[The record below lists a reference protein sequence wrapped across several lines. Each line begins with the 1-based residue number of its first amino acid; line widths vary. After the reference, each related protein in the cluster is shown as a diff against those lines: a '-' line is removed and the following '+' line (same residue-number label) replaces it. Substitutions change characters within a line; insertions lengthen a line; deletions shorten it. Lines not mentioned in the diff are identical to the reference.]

1 MPVRIV
7 PIKHESLSE
16 TQAEVIERWKMEAAD
31 KQSRQWNAE
40 QERRRQLQGA
50 RRQREQQ
57 AAEEEGRREQ
67 QRDVRRQRRQT
78 QRRQREQQAAE
89 EEGRREQQAAAA
101 ADAHA
106 RNSARAEEV
115 ERIAETRLQINQKLA
130 ERRREQKRKQTR
142 RS

>member
-31 KQSRQWNAE
+31 KQSRRWNAE
-40 QERRRQLQGA
+40 QERRRRLQGA
-50 RRQREQQ
+50 
-57 AAEEEGRREQ
+57 
-67 QRDVRRQRRQT
+67 
-78 QRRQREQQAAE
+78 RRQREQQAAE

-130 ERRREQKRKQTR
+130 ERRREQKRKKTR